1 MRALTVAFLITYRCN
16 RDSPSQGVIMSEEEN
31 VSVEDGQPQ
40 AIQPEENQDD
50 VSKETQEAEQ
60 RKRNDAEYNWGEMR
74 RQMKEKDYQIEELR
88 HQFSQIE
95 KRSPTPDEVDEL
107 ANLAEDDILTVA
119 QARKL
124 ASKTARSI
132 AEDVIKKREA
142 ATVDERV
149 QLKFSDY
156 TDVVTKENIELLKQ
170 IEPELAQSLY
180 HIPDP
185 YNQAV
190 AAYKL
195 LKKVAVKK
203 DDSNSLERK
212 KATENLNKPQSV
224 NTVTKN
230 SAIGNAHLF
239 EN

>member
-1 MRALTVAFLITYRCN
+1 
-16 RDSPSQGVIMSEEEN
+16 MSEEAN
-31 VSVEDGQPQ
+31 VSVE
-40 AIQPEENQDD
+40 EETLQGAAQTSESVSEHDD
-50 VSKETQEAEQ
+50 VSQDEQESQ
-60 RKRNDAEYNWGEMR
+60 HRKRNDAEHNWAEMR
-74 RQMKEKDYQIEELR
+74 RQMREKDQQIDELSR
-88 HQFSQIE
+88 QFSEIS
-95 KRSPTPDEVDEL
+95 KRNPPKEEVDEL

-124 ASKTARSI
+124 AKKMARGV
-132 AEDVIKKREA
+132 AEEVIKEREA

-156 TDVVTKENIELLKQ
+156 AETVTKENIELLKQ
-170 IEPELAQSLY
+170 TEPELAQSLY

-195 LKKVAVKK
+195 LKKVTPRGDISESIEK
-203 DDSNSLERK
+203 K
-212 KATENLNKPQSV
+212 KALENSQKPLSV
-224 NTVTKN
+224 NAVTKQ

-239 EN
+239 ENGLTQDLKKQLWGEMQQAMKG